1 MANIANA
8 GANFFSGGGSGSS
21 EVTPAEIASSIS
33 ALGGAVPGVELGAEE
48 NGNNGINA
56 PPVIM
61 NYCDGEWVKSS
72 SGKYLPVRD
81 PSTGLVSCQVFRSNA
96 ADVDAAVDAADRAK
110 TGWANTSTTKRAELL
125 ERVAV
130 MLRERAEDLAKCE
143 SCDAGKPVRLARII
157 DIPRAAENFEFF
169 ARMLRTDSTASHAM
183 DDAINITQRCPVGVA
198 GKSISHR
205 YSDGFEFDETV

>member
-1 MANIANA
+1 MANIATA
-8 GANFFSGGGSGSS
+8 GATFFSGGGSGSS
-21 EVTPAEIASSIS
+21 EVSPAEIAASIS
-33 ALGGAVPGVELGAEE
+33 ALKGAVPGVELGAEE

-110 TGWANTSTTKRAELL
+110 TGWANTPANQRAELL
-125 ERVAV
+125 ERVAN
-130 MLRERAEDLAKCE
+130 MLRERIDDLAQCE
-143 SCDAGKPVRLARII
+143 RYVILRRLYTCIHAYSQTCRHTHLFTHSFTYAFT
-157 DIPRAAENFEFF
+157 PN
-169 ARMLRTDSTASHAM
+169 SHHS
-183 DDAINITQRCPVGVA
+183 NILT
-198 GKSISHR
+198 
-205 YSDGFEFDETV
+205 